1 MAKSWERI
9 KSELAEP
16 FSSEDV
22 EWRLQNV
29 SKDKTRGLAVAY
41 VTARAIQNRLD
52 EVVGPE
58 NWQDEYILT
67 IAAVLSLTLTAQS
80 DSQY

>member
-22 EWRLQNV
+22 DWRLQNV

-58 NWQDEYILT
+58 NWQDEYISSSVWQCAH
-67 IAAVLSLTLTAQS
+67 I
-80 DSQY
+80 

>member
-29 SKDKTRGLAVAY
+29 SKDKTMGLAFAY
-41 VTARAIQNRLD
+41 VTASPIQNRLD
-52 EVVGPE
+52 DVEGQE
-58 NWQDEYILT
+58 NKQDE
-67 IAAVLSLTLTAQS
+67 
-80 DSQY
+80 